1 VPPTESRRGRFLEWL
16 ERRLNVTEI
25 FSLLSIYGLLYAELD
40 VRKPLREALREAVA
54 RPVSIFSRWPR
65 ALGLVTVV
73 LLLFEAVTGVL
84 LALYYQPTPE
94 AAYASVRVIVR
105 DVSFGWLVHQIHR
118 WGAQLL
124 LGVLLLRLVRFLA
137 QALYRAPREILWMAA
152 VGLFV
157 VAACLDL
164 SGRLLTWDAR
174 SYWSAVRGLEV
185 LEALPM
191 AGGAIA
197 FLLGGREP
205 GALILLRAYFFHIAL
220 LPALFALLL
229 YLSFA
234 TVRRVGLSGEEESAG
249 PLAQRPYRTHLANI
263 GILVVL
269 MLAILVTLAVLVPAS
284 FPAEADPLLTPAG
297 IRPPWPLWGAYGLLE
312 IAPSYL
318 PRPAAGGLLMA
329 LVALLACL
337 PLLEGAAARDSG
349 RRRRIVRL
357 AGILLLALWALMS
370 LYGFALERIGGGA

>member
-1 VPPTESRRGRFLEWL
+1 VPPIESRRGRLLDWI

-40 VRKPLREALREAVA
+40 VRKPVRQALREAVA
-54 RPVSIFSRWPR
+54 RPVSVFARWPR

-73 LLLFEAVTGVL
+73 LCLFEAVTGVL

-124 LGVLLLRLVRFLA
+124 LLVLLLRLVRFLA
-137 QALYRAPREILWMAA
+137 QALYRAPREILWMAG

-157 VAACLDL
+157 AAAGLDL

-174 SYWSAVRGLEV
+174 SYWSAVRGLEI
-185 LEALPM
+185 LEALPV
-191 AGGAIA
+191 AGAVFA

-205 GALILLRAYFFHIAL
+205 GALVLLRAYFFHIAL

-229 YLSFA
+229 YLSFG
-234 TVRRVGLSGEEESAG
+234 TVRRFGLSGEEDSAA
-249 PLAQRPYRTHLANI
+249 PPAQRPYRTHLANI
-263 GILVVL
+263 GILVIL
-269 MLAILVTLAVLVPAS
+269 MLGLLVTLAVLVPAS
-284 FPAEADPLLTPAG
+284 FPAQADPLLTPTG

-318 PRPAAGGLLMA
+318 PRPAAGVLLMA
-329 LVALLACL
+329 LVALLAFL
-337 PLLEGAAARDSG
+337 PLIEGAAAPESG
-349 RRRRIVRL
+349 RRSKMVRL
-357 AGILLLALWALMS
+357 TGMLLLVLWALLS